1 MTKKIVLMLSILII
15 PAILIAQSGSDA
27 PRPITMEEYELAQTF
42 EVSDLDND
50 TYVKVGDGDYIL
62 DRYELR
68 QPIYITG
75 DDGIQKRVDIYKLVE
90 HENLDELGLLFFYT
104 NENNEVYKALLP
116 NYTAD
121 GDVWEQYFEDI
132 HAIDKVE
139 KNYVLKLSYV
149 LSRELS
155 FQMFKNMQGDEFIEE
170 NATYGSDIC
179 FPGDQLVELTDGRVK
194 QMKNVLPGDKIMT
207 HNPATNSRK
216 VTTVDELV
224 VHMPSNYAITKLTLM
239 HSDRLVLKDGVY
251 IKLSIRE
258 LKATPNHPMTTSK
271 GNVEIGS
278 IEAGDEILGW
288 NDHENTYRTFMVLN
302 TVEITEGVQ
311 PVYSIKASDE
321 SPIKINGVL
330 VRQK

>member
-1 MTKKIVLMLSILII
+1 MKNLIFLTILFMPIT
-15 PAILIAQSGSDA
+15 ILAQSGSDA

-121 GDVWEQYFEDI
+121 GEVWEQYFEDI
-132 HAIDKVE
+132 HAIDE
-139 KNYVLKLSYV
+139 SEQNYVLKLSYV

-155 FQMFKNMQGDEFIEE
+155 FQMFKNMQGGEFVEE
-170 NATYGSDIC
+170 DATYGSDIC

-194 QMKNVLPGDKIMT
+194 QMKEVVAGDKIMT
-207 HNPATNSRK
+207 HDPATNSQK

-224 VHMPSNYAITKLTLM
+224 AHMPSNYAITKLTLM
-239 HSDRLVLKDGVY
+239 HSERSEQPDGVFVD
-251 IKLSIRE
+251 LSIKE
-258 LKATPNHPMTTSK
+258 LKATPNHPMTTSA
-271 GNVEIGS
+271 GDMEIGK
-278 IEAGDEILGW
+278 IEIGDEILSW
-288 NDHENTYRTFMVLN
+288 NEKDHAYQSYMVLN
-302 TVEITEGVQ
+302 TIEITEGVQ

-321 SPIKINGVL
+321 SPIKVNGVL